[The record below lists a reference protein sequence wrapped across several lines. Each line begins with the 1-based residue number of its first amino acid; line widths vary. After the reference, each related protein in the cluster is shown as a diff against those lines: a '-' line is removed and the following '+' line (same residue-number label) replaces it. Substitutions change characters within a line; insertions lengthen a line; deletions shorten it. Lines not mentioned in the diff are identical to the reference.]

1 MEGHDSDSSPV
12 TREDEDE
19 ISECCS
25 KWRSRLFFIEIQMTL
40 VLLLYMNSAQLV
52 QQYIFQRIARETLA
66 HTPNYTAPNHSICL
80 DQDYIVNNTGSNESI
95 IKIQK
100 EANDLAMY
108 LEVIRL
114 GMSAVTALFYGSLSD
129 IFGRKPILALCLLG
143 LSLCC
148 GLQVAVIEL
157 NLNMHI
163 YLLVAAGINGLFGGF
178 ASIVGVCF
186 AAVSDVATK
195 KWRTLRMSTTESA
208 IGFGK
213 LSSYLVVY
221 YWIDN
226 NGCDFRL
233 PAYSMLGIALVAFIY
248 LLLLP
253 ESLPAKENRK
263 EGGFKKL
270 LDGTKLF
277 VLPSKLSFSKWWRLW
292 ICVLILTIQCFCSV
306 GIAQV
311 INYFLHN
318 KPLEWSYDIIGIY
331 GVVAAIS
338 HIITLVVVLPLLL
351 ALPLPEGLLN
361 PIIIIFGAI
370 VGVGTN
376 VMMATVKTDWEM
388 FLGKYRFYIRIIM
401 KLICSWYSSNYT
413 ADCISNIK

>member
-1 MEGHDSDSSPV
+1 
-12 TREDEDE
+12 
-19 ISECCS
+19 
-25 KWRSRLFFIEIQMTL
+25 
-40 VLLLYMNSAQLV
+40 
-52 QQYIFQRIARETLA
+52 
-66 HTPNYTAPNHSICL
+66 
-80 DQDYIVNNTGSNESI
+80 
-95 IKIQK
+95 
-100 EANDLAMY
+100 
-108 LEVIRL
+108 
-114 GMSAVTALFYGSLSD
+114 
-129 IFGRKPILALCLLG
+129 
-143 LSLCC
+143 
-148 GLQVAVIEL
+148 
-157 NLNMHI
+157 
-163 YLLVAAGINGLFGGF
+163 
-178 ASIVGVCF
+178 
-186 AAVSDVATK
+186 
-195 KWRTLRMSTTESA
+195 MSTTESA

-253 ESLPAKENRK
+253 ESLPPKENRK

-277 VLPSKLSFSKWWRLW
+277 VLPSRLSFSKWWRLW
-292 ICVLILTIQCFCSV
+292 ICVIILTIQCFCSV

-338 HIITLVVVLPLLL
+338 HIITLVAVLPLLL

-388 FLGKYRFYIRIIM
+388 FLGKYRF
-401 KLICSWYSSNYT
+401 LHTNNYE
-413 ADCISNIK
+413 ANL